1 MQQFWTGFLPTLM
14 FLALA
19 TSDQLI
25 LEITDKDW
33 SWIPIP
39 RSGVSVVSVN
49 ANLYH
54 NDKLQF
60 NLTLYLLPSQVK
72 KRFGRCSTSPKLLT
86 VNISVRQ
93 TSI

>member
-39 RSGVSVVSVN
+39 LSGVSVVSVN

-60 NLTLYLLPSQVK
+60 KPDPLFITFPSQK
-72 KRFGRCSTSPKLLT
+72 AFWSLFHEP
-86 VNISVRQ
+86 
-93 TSI
+93 

>member
-25 LEITDKDW
+25 LEITGDDW
-33 SWIPIP
+33 SWISIP
-39 RSGVSVVSVN
+39 RTGVSRVSAN

-54 NDKLQF
+54 NDEL
-60 NLTLYLLPSQVK
+60 
-72 KRFGRCSTSPKLLT
+72 
-86 VNISVRQ
+86 
-93 TSI
+93 

>member
-39 RSGVSVVSVN
+39 PSGVSVVSVN

-60 NLTLYLLPSQVK
+60 KPDPLFKYVTFPCQKAFWPLFHEP
-72 KRFGRCSTSPKLLT
+72 
-86 VNISVRQ
+86 
-93 TSI
+93 